1 MSYGIVNYFKGGTK
15 AQYDATVEKV
25 HPDNGKGLPP
35 GQTHRD
41 SGETDDGYVV
51 CATFESKAAWEKFR
65 DGTLLPAL
73 GELGDKGLPGPPQ
86 TWEFEVHNEAHK

>member
-1 MSYGIVNYFKGGTK
+1 MSYGIVNYFKDGTK

-35 GQTHRD
+35 GQTHRVG
-41 SGETDDGYVV
+41 GETDDGFIV

-86 TWEFEVHNEAHK
+86 TWEFEVYNEAHK